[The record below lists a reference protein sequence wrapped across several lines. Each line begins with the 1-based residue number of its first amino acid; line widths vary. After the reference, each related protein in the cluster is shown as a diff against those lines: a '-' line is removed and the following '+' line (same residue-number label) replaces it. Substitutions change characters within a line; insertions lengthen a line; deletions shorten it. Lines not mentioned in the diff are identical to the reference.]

1 MYMPRSVVPA
11 AMVFLVAA
19 CAVVPPPAPLSPSQP
34 PITFD
39 GTYTGTVRVTGIGA
53 GGDLVRNIC
62 NTSPRFAVTVTN
74 NAFFYAQ
81 PHPRYPGRPVVTYS
95 VVISPGGYVSGT
107 SDRNGTFDGRIV
119 DGSLTATING
129 SGCFYAVSA
138 RRS

>member
-1 MYMPRSVVPA
+1 MHVTRSAISA
-11 AMVFLVAA
+11 AMILLVGA
-19 CAVVPPPAPLSPSQP
+19 CTPPSQPMSSPSQP
-34 PITFD
+34 PVSFD

-62 NTSPRFAVTVTN
+62 NTSPKFAVTVAN
-74 NAFFYAQ
+74 NAFIYAQ
-81 PHPRYPGRPVVTYS
+81 PHPRYPGNPVVTYS

-138 RRS
+138 RRA